1 MASRLSQIL
10 EQEYKN
16 MGVVSGSMSA
26 VGKRAREKLDVR
38 NALFSG
44 SGVGSILGRKI
55 LGKGYSATAKGVGS
69 TRSASPTI
77 EGLSNSTLE
86 NINTNTSITAK
97 NTSVMPMMARDMNLM
112 KLNMFKVVK
121 LLGGTANT
129 NKTDMFWSNAKKRE
143 ENYQSQFGKSSTSPT
158 SSNNTNM
165 AKPSEE
171 GGGLLSMLFKGLL
184 AGGLLAGIGKLLEND
199 QVRETL
205 KGFATSVIAALF
217 NGIGKTFELLA
228 DILTSDEVIK
238 AFKDMVVGIFSTL
251 GKVLE
256 KKVDLGSLGEWSLGG
271 ILAATVGAFAAFK
284 GALLLA
290 QGALLGIGAR
300 MAGGAIGGAV
310 AGAGATA
317 AGAAGIGV
325 MGVLGVGAAIGAVIG
340 SLYLLKKSMDERVDD
355 RDVPLTPQEELDS
368 VTSAG
373 ADTSYKPPMVVAAE
387 KRRAAEKQ
395 KRIDAKIKEYEDSNA
410 YLQSQIDNP
419 NERTNV
425 TSLQNQIKKNK
436 ELIDKLKGGSSPSP
450 TPAGSDSQS
459 AASST
464 TPTGSSLLDLI
475 ASGESGKAGYD
486 AANKGNAGD
495 MPEGYPGLSKLTV
508 NEVMGLQSA
517 GKVFAA
523 GRYQIIPKTLAGL
536 MSGAYGNTGV
546 KGDDLY
552 NASTQDKLATALINK
567 RLKEGGGDPIKTQ
580 LALSQEFASIAD
592 PSTGKSYYAGKGNNK
607 ASISTAQIQAV
618 LSGTPGASPSAVAQ
632 TPTIPGNQIAS
643 ASNPNSGLLDQL
655 VEDTRVMKEIELN
668 KQMQQAAA
676 SPVFRGGQ
684 MPGAPQMKAT
694 PYPEEFYRGLV
705 GANSLHSS

>member
-69 TRSASPTI
+69 ARSASPTI

-129 NKTDMFWSNAKKRE
+129 NKTEMFWSDAKKRE
-143 ENYQSQFGKSSTSPT
+143 ENYRSQFGKSSTSPT

-184 AGGLLAGIGKLLEND
+184 AGGLLAGIGKLLENE

-217 NGIGKTFELLA
+217 NGIGKTFQLLA

-238 AFKDMVVGIFSTL
+238 AFKNMVVDIFSTL

-300 MAGGAIGGAV
+300 MAGGAIGGAA

-317 AGAAGIGV
+317 AGAAGIGA
-325 MGVLGVGAAIGAVIG
+325 MGVVGVGAAIGAVIG

-368 VTSAG
+368 VTNAG
-373 ADTSYKPPMVVAAE
+373 ADTSYKHPMMVAAE

-395 KRIDAKIKEYEDSNA
+395 KKIDAKIKEYEDSNA
-410 YLQSQIDNP
+410 YMQSQIDKP
-419 NERTNV
+419 NERTNIKG
-425 TSLQNQIKKNK
+425 LQTQIAKNK
-436 ELIDKLKGGSSPSP
+436 EMIDKLRGGSSPSP

-459 AASST
+459 SEKFDLDKYLNLVGNYESGNSYTNDNKVGFLGKYQFGAQALET
-464 TPTGSSLLDLI
+464 FGYLKPGSS
-475 ASGESGKAGYD
+475 
-486 AANKGNAGD
+486 KGNDNAVYDDKNWTGRD
-495 MPEGYPGLSKLTV
+495 GIKSAKDFLNNSSIQDRIAKDYTMSHLSQLKRK
-508 NEVMGLQSA
+508 G
-517 GKVFAA
+517 
-523 GRYQIIPKTLAGL
+523 IITDD
-536 MSGAYGNTGV
+536 MSGDEISARLYAAHHGGVGGAENLFV
-546 KGDDLY
+546 KGVDTRDNY
-552 NASTQDKLATALINK
+552 FNNASVKTSADKMRLA
-567 RLKEGGGDPIKTQ
+567 
-580 LALSQEFASIAD
+580 
-592 PSTGKSYYAGKGNNK
+592 YAG
-607 ASISTAQIQAV
+607 ISPR
-618 LSGTPGASPSAVAQ
+618 SSPSAGAQ
-632 TPTIPGNQIAS
+632 TPTIPGSQIAS
-643 ASNPNSGLLDQL
+643 ASNPNNGLLDQL

-676 SPVFRGGQ
+676 SPAFRGGQ

-694 PYPEEFYRGLV
+694 PYPEEFYRNIV
-705 GANSLHSS
+705 GAQSLL